1 MKKNILYNAMVAL
14 AAIATLT
21 VSCKKDD
28 IEITKADKS
37 WEVDKGIVDKDVR
50 THLGYDPRLNYI
62 LFDNTVVEMPMLSL
76 GTAADSR
83 THTKEVKVHLLD
95 KPYTKDVQVTFK
107 LDPTLFEK
115 LKSSYSGYELKNE
128 DLSLIKIDG
137 STATTF
143 TKTIAAGQTE
153 VSFTLTTVNDVTFNR
168 RVLFPFSFKINED
181 EKGLII
187 PQGKNVMVVKVF
199 PDTIKI
205 EAQYASV
212 NRLIGLQENLTPQI
226 DWPQDDN
233 YGYVTFKLKSNYQ
246 LPTGMKFKLVYD
258 NDAVVAAPAE
268 KADASALSYAVD
280 MDFDALKKDYNFW
293 ILPTFARAAKNYVL
307 PLKWVLTDASG
318 NEQPATNNKLTV
330 NFTVKELTQA
340 TDNVETAQKA
350 EGEGTRMKRGQ
361 IYPTYINKRL
371 VYNYAH
377 EHRYLFDG
385 DPATI
390 TSFKEGVSIGFV
402 FPAVKMIKS
411 VEFITP
417 TDDKNYK
424 GNIKQFAVYATL
436 GNDDRNTPYLEQG
449 TATMGKGGKWIVTF
463 KKAIPIKVLYF
474 KNFERVDTDYYWMN
488 ISEVSFYEEK

>member
-28 IEITKADKS
+28 IEITKADNS
-37 WEVDKGIVDKDVR
+37 WEVDKGIVDKDIR

-62 LFDNTVVEMPMLSL
+62 LFDNTVIEMPMLSL

-115 LKSSYSGYELKNE
+115 LKSSYSGYQLKNE

-153 VSFTLTTVNDVTFNR
+153 VSFTLTTVNDITFNR

-187 PQGKNVMVVKVF
+187 PQGKNIMVVKVF
-199 PDTIKI
+199 PETIKI
-205 EAQYASV
+205 EAEYASV

-226 DWPQDDN
+226 DGPQTDN

-246 LPTGMKFKLVYD
+246 LPEGIKFKLVYD

-268 KADASALSYAVD
+268 KADASALNYAVD

-293 ILPTFARAAKNYVL
+293 IKPTFASEAKNYVL
-307 PLKWVLTDASG
+307 PLKWVLTDAFG

-330 NFTVKELTQA
+330 NFTVKGLTQA

-361 IYPTYINKRL
+361 IYPTYTNRRL
-371 VYNYAH
+371 VYNYA
-377 EHRYLFDG
+377 RNAWNLFDG
-385 DPATI
+385 NPSTY
-390 TSFKEGVSIGFV
+390 TSFKERVEIGFV
-402 FPAVKMIKS
+402 FPSVTVIKS
-411 VEFITP
+411 IEIAAPKIDDEF
-417 TDDKNYK
+417 K
-424 GNIKQFAVYATL
+424 GNIKQFSVYATL
-436 GNDDRNTPYLEQG
+436 DGDMNTFLEQG
-449 TATMGKGGKWIVTF
+449 TATLSPGGKWIVTF
-463 KKAIPIKVLYF
+463 KKAIPVKVLYF
-474 KNFERVDTDYYWMN
+474 KNFERVDTDNYWMN
-488 ISEVSFYEEK
+488 ISEVSFYEEKK